1 MSKTIR
7 IRKGVN
13 IRLKGNVKPEMGTFE
28 APRLYALKPSN
39 FHGIR
44 PKLTV
49 KEGDEVKAGDS
60 LFISKDNEA
69 IRFCAPVSGEVVEI
83 LRGEKRKILEVRIL
97 ADSEL
102 RYKDFGKKNPSKL
115 SREEVVASMLE
126 AGVWPLLV
134 QRPYGILADPSKQ
147 PKSIFIS
154 AYTTAPLATDL
165 HFALQGKEF
174 YFQTGID
181 ALGKLTTGKINIGIP
196 ANGNIAPAVT
206 QVKGAVLHKFDGPH
220 PAGNVG
226 VQIHH
231 IDPINKGETVW
242 TVSPQDVVIIGKLFV
257 EGIFDATRTVALS
270 GSSVKEPKHYEVRL
284 GAQLSNLLESNV
296 TAEKNRI
303 ISGSVYTG
311 DNVGKE
317 GFLSFSSH
325 EICAI
330 PEGDEPEFLGWLLPG
345 FGKFSKSRA
354 YFSWLTPNK
363 ELEIN
368 TNMHG
373 EERAFVMTGQ
383 YESVFPFDIYPQF
396 LIKSIMIG
404 DIEKMEKLGIY
415 EIVEEDIA
423 LCEVV
428 CTSKIELQKTLR
440 EGLNIAYKE
449 LG

>member
-1 MSKTIR
+1 MSKITR

-13 IRLKGNVKPEMGTFE
+13 IRLKGNAKPETGVFE

-49 KEGDEVKAGDS
+49 KEGDEVKAGDP

-69 IRFCAPVSGEVVEI
+69 VRFCAPVSGEVVEI

-97 ADSEL
+97 AD
-102 RYKDFGKKNPSKL
+102 KDLKYRDFCKKNPAQL
-115 SREEVVASMLE
+115 SREEVISSMLE
-126 AGVWPLLV
+126 AGVWPLIV
-134 QRPYGILADPSKQ
+134 QRPYGIIADPEKQ

-154 AYTTAPLATDL
+154 AYNTAPLATDV
-165 HFALQGKEF
+165 HFALQGKEQ
-174 YFQTGID
+174 YFQAGVD
-181 ALGKLTTGKINIGIP
+181 ALGKLTSGKVNIGIP
-196 ANGNIAPAVT
+196 ASGNIAPAVAG
-206 QVKGAVLHKFDGPH
+206 VKGAVLHKFDGPH

-231 IDPINKGETVW
+231 VDPINKGELVW
-242 TVSPQDVVIIGKLFV
+242 TVSPQDVAIIGKLFI
-257 EGIFDATRTVALS
+257 EGIYAPIRTVALA
-270 GSSVKEPKHYEVRL
+270 GSCVKQPKYYDVTI
-284 GAQLSNLLESNV
+284 GAQLSNLVANNLTLEK
-296 TAEKNRI
+296 ARI
-303 ISGSVYTG
+303 VSGNVYTG
-311 DNVGKE
+311 DNVGKD
-317 GFLSFSSH
+317 GFFSFLSQ

-373 EERAFVMTGQ
+373 EERAFVVTGQ
-383 YESVFPFDIYPQF
+383 YESVFPFDIYPQY

-404 DIEKMEKLGIY
+404 DIEKMEQLGIY
-415 EIVEEDIA
+415 EVVEEDIA
-423 LCEVV
+423 LCEVI

-440 EGLNIAYKE
+440 EGLNIAHKE

>member
-7 IRKGVN
+7 IRKGAN
-13 IRLKGNVKPEMGTFE
+13 IRLKGNAKPESGNFE

-39 FHGIR
+39 FHGVR

-49 KEGDEVKAGDS
+49 KEGDEVKAGDT

-69 IRFCAPVSGEVVEI
+69 VRFCAPVSGEVVEI

-97 ADSEL
+97 ADKDIKF
-102 RYKDFGKKNPSKL
+102 KDFGAKDAGKL
-115 SREEVVASMLE
+115 SREEVIAHMLE
-126 AGVWPLLV
+126 GGVWPLLT
-134 QRPYGILADPSKQ
+134 QRPYGIVADPTKQ

-154 AYTTAPLATDL
+154 AYNTAPLTTDL
-165 HFALQGKEF
+165 NFALQGKEAF
-174 YFQTGID
+174 FQAGID
-181 ALGKLTTGKINIGIP
+181 ALSKLTTGKINIGVP
-196 ANGNIAPAVT
+196 ANGKIAPAIT
-206 QVKGAVLHKFDGPH
+206 NAKGVVLHKFDGPH

-231 IDPINKGETVW
+231 IDPINKGEIVW
-242 TVSPQDVVIIGKLFV
+242 TINPQDVVIIGKLFA
-257 EGIFDATRTVALS
+257 EGKFDATRTISVA
-270 GSSVKEPKHYEVRL
+270 GSCVKQPKHFDVRI
-284 GAQLSNLLESNV
+284 GAQLTNVLADNLHATKARV
-296 TAEKNRI
+296 
-303 ISGSVYTG
+303 ISGNVFTG
-311 DNVGKE
+311 DNVGAD
-317 GFLSFSSH
+317 GFLSFQSQEVSV
-325 EICAI
+325 I

-363 ELEIN
+363 EVEIN
-368 TNMHG
+368 TNMRG
-373 EERAFVMTGQ
+373 EERAFVVTGQ
-383 YESVFPFDIYPQF
+383 YESVFPFDIFPQY

-415 EIVEEDIA
+415 EVVEEDIA

-440 EGLNIAYKE
+440 EGLNIAHKE